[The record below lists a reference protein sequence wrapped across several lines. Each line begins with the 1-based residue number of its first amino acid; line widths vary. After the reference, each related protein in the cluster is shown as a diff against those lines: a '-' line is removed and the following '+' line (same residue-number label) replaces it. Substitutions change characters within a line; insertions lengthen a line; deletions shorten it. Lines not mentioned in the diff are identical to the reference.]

1 MDKKH
6 IVITG
11 GAGFVGGELSKV
23 FLARGERVTVLD
35 LVKPKT
41 PIEGVHYL
49 QVDLLKEVV
58 PENISDA
65 SAIVHLSGASIFN
78 RWTPEYK
85 KLIYDS
91 RIVTAQK
98 MVEFFKDKK
107 ERPKVFVSA
116 SAVGIYGSRGE
127 EFLNEESTPGGD
139 FLAHVCVD
147 WEKAASAM
155 GAYGTRTVSIRTGI
169 VLGHGGGMLAK
180 LVPIFKWGLGGP
192 MGDGKQW
199 FSFISM
205 TDLLGVYEMAVYN
218 ESLLGPV
225 NAVSPEPIRNRD
237 LARALGRMLHRPA
250 FIPVP
255 RFVLRIVLGEFAEAV
270 LASQRVVPNKLRKI
284 HFQYKASTIDEA
296 LN

>member
-11 GAGFVGGELSKV
+11 GAGFVGGELAKV

-35 LVKPKT
+35 LVKPKS
-41 PIEGVHYL
+41 PIDGVNYV
-49 QVDLLKEVV
+49 QVDLLKEAV
-58 PENISDA
+58 PERA
-65 SAIVHLSGASIFN
+65 SGAHAIVHLSGASIFN

-91 RIVTAQK
+91 RILTAQK
-98 MVEFFKDKK
+98 IVDFFKDKK
-107 ERPKVFVSA
+107 ERPEVFVSA

-127 EFLNEESTPGGD
+127 ELLIEDALPGTD

-169 VLGHGGGMLAK
+169 VLGHGGGMLSK
-180 LVPIFKWGLGGP
+180 LVPIFKWGIGGP

-205 TDLLGVYEMAVYN
+205 GDLLRIYEEAVYN
-218 ESLLGPV
+218 KALFGPL
-225 NAVSPEPIRNRD
+225 NAVAPVPVRNRD
-237 LARALGRMLHRPA
+237 LAHALGRMLGRPA

-255 RFVLRIVLGEFAEAV
+255 RFILRIVLGEFAEAV
-270 LASQRVVPNKLRKI
+270 LASQRVVPGKLAEI
-284 HFQYKASTIDEA
+284 HFEYKAPTIDEA
-296 LN
+296 LR